1 MDSPVGSIV
10 VIGGTSGLGREIAQH
25 YVQRG
30 RRVVLSGRDADRAG
44 KVAGELSSG
53 GAQAETGFGGDE
65 HPQRL
70 SAAQGIGLDL
80 TRPHD
85 VVDALAGIGPV
96 DHLVLAAIERDH
108 NTLADYDVDGAL
120 RLVTLKL
127 VGYTAVVHALRERLH
142 PDGSVLLFGGQAAR
156 RPYPGST
163 TVTTINGG
171 VLTMVNTLALQL
183 APVRVNAIHPGIVG
197 DSPYWSGKTEAVEA
211 TRKRTPTGR
220 TPTMQDIVDAAV
232 FLLENRSVNGVNLEV
247 DGGWLLM

>member
-1 MDSPVGSIV
+1 MDSPVGNV
-10 VIGGTSGLGREIAQH
+10 VIIGGTAGLGRELAQH

-30 RRVVLSGRDADRAG
+30 RRVVLTGRDADRAA
-44 KVAGELSSG
+44 KVAGELSP
-53 GAQAETGFGGDE
+53 D
-65 HPQRL
+65 
-70 SAAQGIGLDL
+70 AQGIALDL

-85 VVDALAGIGPV
+85 VVDALAAIGPV
-96 DHLVLAAIERDH
+96 DHLVLSAIERDH
-108 NTLADYDVDGAL
+108 NTLDEYDVDRAI

-127 VGYTAVVHALRERLH
+127 VGYTAVVHALRTRLH

-171 VLTMVNTLALQL
+171 VLTMVNTMALQL
-183 APVRVNAIHPGIVG
+183 APIRVNAIHPGIVG
-197 DSPYWSGKTEAVEA
+197 DSPYWSGKTQSVEA
-211 TRKRTPTGR
+211 ARSRTPTGR
-220 TPTMQDIVDAAV
+220 TPTMQDVVDAAV

>member
-1 MDSPVGSIV
+1 MENAAGSVV

-30 RRVVLSGRDADRAG
+30 RRVVLTGRDPDRAA
-44 KVAGELSSG
+44 KVAEELAPDARG
-53 GAQAETGFGGDE
+53 VA
-65 HPQRL
+65 
-70 SAAQGIGLDL
+70 LDL
-80 TRPHD
+80 TRPHE
-85 VVDALAGIGPV
+85 VVEALAGLGPV
-96 DHLVLAAIERDH
+96 DHLVLSAIERDH
-108 NTLADYDVDGAL
+108 NTVADYDVIGAV

-142 PDGSVLLFGGQAAR
+142 PDGSVLVFGGQAAR

-171 VLTMVNTLALQL
+171 VVAMIATLALQL

-211 TRKRTPTGR
+211 TRRRTPTGR
-220 TPTMQDIVDAAV
+220 TPTMDDVVDAAV